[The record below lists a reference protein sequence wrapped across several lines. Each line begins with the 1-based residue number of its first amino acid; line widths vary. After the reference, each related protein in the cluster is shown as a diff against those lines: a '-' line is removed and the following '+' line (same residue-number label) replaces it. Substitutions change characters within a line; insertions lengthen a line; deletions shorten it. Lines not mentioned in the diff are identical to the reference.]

1 MTAHP
6 RVAFIGHNE
15 AGSRI
20 VDGLT
25 KAGASVVGF
34 DPATK
39 RTSTT
44 PLAGSLEEAVT
55 GADVVLSLASSA
67 APSRIAEQ
75 VAPLLKDG
83 ALYADLNTG
92 TPSMKRELATLFPDG
107 SFVDVA
113 VVQQDPGA
121 AEGVVMGV
129 AGTGARRLIELLEP
143 FGLTLEYVSEV
154 PSEATA
160 RKLIRSLLA
169 KGMAGVII
177 DCLWAAESLGLQNWA
192 YQEILD
198 EFDSITAE
206 TANRQLSGTAQ
217 HVKRRQIEMM
227 DVVAMLA
234 ESGYESTMIAAIEF
248 NYGRIL
254 HGKKIPFSKRP

>member
-1 MTAHP
+1 MTAHL
-6 RVAFIGHNE
+6 RVVFVGHSE

-20 VDGLT
+20 ADELI
-25 KAGASVVGF
+25 KAGASVIGF
-34 DPATK
+34 DPGTK

-55 GADVVLSLASSA
+55 GADLVLSLGSSP
-67 APSRIAEQ
+67 PSRIAEQ
-75 VAPLLKDG
+75 VAPLLKED
-83 ALYADLNTG
+83 ALYADLHTG
-92 TPSMKRELATLFPDG
+92 TPSMKKELATLFPDG

-121 AEGVVMGV
+121 AEGVVMDA
-129 AGTGARRLIELLEP
+129 AGTGARRLMELLEP
-143 FGLTLEYVSEV
+143 SGLALGYVSEV
-154 PSEATA
+154 PGEATA
-160 RKLIRSLLA
+160 RGLFRSLLA

-177 DCLWAAESLGLQNWA
+177 DCLWAAESMGLQNWA
-192 YQEILD
+192 YQEILQ
-198 EFDSITAE
+198 EFDSSSAE
-206 TANRQLSGTAQ
+206 TARQYLSDTAQ

-227 DVVAMLA
+227 DVVAMLTEA
-234 ESGYESTMIAAIEF
+234 EYESTMIGSIEF